1 MPVFAEMLTAIGKF
15 SINYANLMLP
25 GIKPEQFA
33 RKPRVETS
41 AGAKI
46 IDTNHPA
53 FVFGH
58 LSIYPTR
65 LVTLTGDDGKKAEAP
80 AAFTDLFKAGAPC
93 QDDPEGRIYPKME
106 ELTAEFTRTYAA
118 LLEHLRGV
126 PDEIFQR
133 ENPNAQARDRFPTI
147 GVLASFY
154 LGSHMMMHLG
164 QISAWRRCM
173 GLPSAM

>member
-1 MPVFAEMLTAIGKF
+1 MPAYADTLTAIAKF
-15 SINYANLMLP
+15 SVNYANILLP

-33 RKPRVETS
+33 RKPRFDTRS
-41 AGAKI
+41 GANV

-58 LSIYPTR
+58 LALYPARFITF
-65 LVTLTGDDGKKAEAP
+65 TGGDSKMAETP
-80 AAFTDLFKAGAPC
+80 AAFTDLFKAGAAC
-93 QDDPEGRIYPKME
+93 HDDPEGTIYPKME
-106 ELTAEFTRTYAA
+106 ALTAEFTRTHNA
-118 LLEHLRGV
+118 LVEHLRGV
-126 PDEIFQR
+126 PDEVFAR

-147 GVLASFY
+147 AVLASFY
-154 LGSHMMMHLG
+154 VGSHVMLHLG